1 MWSSRLFP
9 PLLLLSLAF
18 GQSSQDR
25 IRLGPVFVKTPEH
38 IEMLVEFPQGVAAT
52 ANDVQLVED
61 GESTIRANAL
71 TKFRD
76 SGWSLAVVLA
86 MDMSRSLPN
95 RDLEEAKS
103 ALKNFA
109 TQLKDPLAL
118 VTFADEP
125 AVIASFEAAREE
137 MIANLLTLRLGGK
150 QTRLYGAV
158 DTSLE
163 LFQTR
168 PDPERRL
175 IIVLSDGAEASPERP
190 EYIDQILNKAEQRR
204 VAIDTIWI
212 GKGPAWTRNTL
223 VRMAERTQGLHND
236 AKYAGEIQTALGK
249 VMEQI
254 NGAFIASFDRKLE
267 AGLTTQRIGI
277 TINQPG
283 VEQATIALST
293 PIPRSS
299 TRPAVE
305 PPPRG
310 ILSFLWGIISDLQS
324 WLAAGL
330 AALTLYILYLVIY
343 LFVRKYYPER
353 LVLFPFCPFPL
364 RKWEEPTLPPPATVA
379 PIHTPHVKSKRRTI
393 VEHAAPTGSFAESGS
408 LVLQAVKGPLEG
420 QRIPVGKDVFRIG
433 ADPDNDLPISSDIY
447 LSGQHAAI
455 QASGGKWILVDRGSR
470 NGTFVDGQKVTSGP
484 GHHLHPG
491 QSIQVGTSE
500 FRVIIE
506 SSVSTH
512 DTQPPR

>member
-1 MWSSRLFP
+1 M
-9 PLLLLSLAF
+9 
-18 GQSSQDR
+18 
-25 IRLGPVFVKTPEH
+25 RLGPVFIKTPEH
-38 IEMLVEFPQGVAAT
+38 IEMLVELPQGVAVT
-52 ANDVQLVED
+52 ANDVQLLED
-61 GESTIRANAL
+61 GEPTIRANAL

-76 SGWSLAVVLA
+76 SGWTLAVVLA

-109 TQLKDPLAL
+109 TELKDPLAL
-118 VTFADEP
+118 ITFADEP
-125 AVIASFEAAREE
+125 AVVASFDAPRED

-163 LFQTR
+163 LFQAR
-168 PDPERRL
+168 PEPERRR

-190 EYIDQILNKAEQRR
+190 EYIDQILAKAEQRR

-212 GKGPAWTRNTL
+212 GRGPAWTRNTL
-223 VRMAERTQGLHND
+223 VRMAERTDGLHND

-249 VMEQI
+249 VMERI
-254 NGAFIASFDRKLE
+254 NGAFVASFDRKLE
-267 AGLTTQRIGI
+267 PGLTTQRIGI
-277 TINQPG
+277 TVNQPG
-283 VEQATIALST
+283 VAQATLALSA

-299 TRPAVE
+299 TRPPE
-305 PPPRG
+305 PTPSGG
-310 ILSFLWGIISDLQS
+310 IFSDIWGIISDLQS
-324 WLAAGL
+324 WLAAVL
-330 AALTLYILYLVIY
+330 AALTLYLLYLVIY
-343 LFVRKYYPER
+343 LIVRHYYPER

-364 RKWEEPTLPPPATVA
+364 RKLEEPPPPSPPGPVT

-393 VEHAAPTGSFAESGS
+393 VEHSAGVGTTAASGS

-420 QRIPVGKDVFRIG
+420 QRIPVQKDFFRIG
-433 ADPDNDLPISSDIY
+433 ADPDNDLPITSDIY
-447 LSGQHAAI
+447 LSGHHAAI

-470 NGTFVDGQKVTSGP
+470 NGTFVDGRKVTSGP
-484 GHHLHPG
+484 GQHLHPG

-506 SSVSTH
+506 SSLQAH